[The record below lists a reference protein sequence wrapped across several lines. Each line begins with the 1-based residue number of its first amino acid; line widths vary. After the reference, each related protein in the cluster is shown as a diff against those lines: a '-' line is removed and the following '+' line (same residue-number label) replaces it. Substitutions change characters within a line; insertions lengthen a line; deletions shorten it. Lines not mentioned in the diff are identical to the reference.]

1 MSSFSFHRSTSV
13 TTTRFTMSSV
23 GSDPEYG
30 EEEEDSAD
38 HQQEVQRVV
47 TRRSQRPDRRKRGRA
62 VVPEREGVQKGVVS
76 ETEERDEEPVDMEVQ
91 QSLRRRVPRADR
103 RKRGWT
109 VVTGREIR

>member
-13 TTTRFTMSSV
+13 TTTRVTMSSV

-30 EEEEDSAD
+30 EGDEDSAD
-38 HQQEVQRVV
+38 HQQDVQRVM
-47 TRRSQRPDRRKRGRA
+47 TRRVQRPDRRKRGRA
-62 VVPEREGVQKGVVS
+62 VVPEREGVETGVVS
-76 ETEERDEEPVDMEVQ
+76 EAGECDEEPVDMEVQ

>member
-13 TTTRFTMSSV
+13 TTTRVTMSSV
-23 GSDPEYG
+23 GSDPECG

-38 HQQEVQRVV
+38 HQHEVQRVV

-62 VVPEREGVQKGVVS
+62 VVPEREGVEKGVVS
-76 ETEERDEEPVDMEVQ
+76 EAEERDEEPVDMEVQ